1 MTTNSIQTP
10 AETMHS
16 TSQSL
21 HDVDVNPGLLEKQQ
35 DQANTPSTLP
45 PGEASSPTEQP
56 HSRVLEERSVTG
68 LRWFFTLVG
77 VLSANLLYGLDT
89 TIAASIQATV
99 SSTFENSISELGW
112 LGYGFGLGSSAA
124 ILPLG
129 KAYAMFNVKWLYL
142 LCLVQFAA
150 GSALCGAAPSMEALI
165 VGRVWAGVGGA
176 GMYLG

>member
-1 MTTNSIQTP
+1 MAADSIQTP
-10 AETMHS
+10 AETLHS

-21 HDVDVNPGLLEKQQ
+21 RDANENPGLLEKQQ
-35 DQANTPSTLP
+35 DQTSTPPTPP
-45 PGEASSPTEQP
+45 PGEASSPPEPQP
-56 HSRVLEERSVTG
+56 RVPEERSVTG
-68 LRWFFTLVG
+68 LRWAFTLIG

-112 LGYGFGLGSSAA
+112 LGYGFGLGSSVA

-150 GSALCGAAPSMEALI
+150 GSALCGAAPSMAALI

>member
-1 MTTNSIQTP
+1 MAADLTQTP
-10 AETMHS
+10 AETVHT

-21 HDVDVNPGLLEKQQ
+21 PDADDNPGLLEKQQ
-35 DQANTPSTLP
+35 QSDTPSNP
-45 PGEASSPTEQP
+45 PPEDSSSPSDTEPQAAAP
-56 HSRVLEERSVTG
+56 RSVTG
-68 LRWFFTLVG
+68 LRWVFTLVG

-89 TIAASIQATV
+89 TIAASIQASV

-112 LGYGFGLGSSAA
+112 LGYGFGLGSSVA

-129 KAYAMFNVKWLYL
+129 KAYGLFNVKWLYL

-150 GSALCGAAPSMEALI
+150 GSALCGAAPSMAALI
-165 VGRVWAGVGGA
+165 VGRVWAGIGGA

>member
-1 MTTNSIQTP
+1 MAVDLIESP
-10 AETMHS
+10 AEILHC

-21 HDVDVNPGLLEKQQ
+21 PVNDGNPGLLEKQQ
-35 DQANTPSTLP
+35 QSDIPSCP
-45 PGEASSPTEQP
+45 PPESTSSPSDIEPEAATQ
-56 HSRVLEERSVTG
+56 RSVTG
-68 LRWFFTLVG
+68 LRWVLTLVG

-89 TIAASIQATV
+89 TIAASIQAAV

-112 LGYGFGLGSSAA
+112 LGYGFGLGSSVA

-129 KAYAMFNVKWLYL
+129 KAYGLFNVKWLYL

-150 GSALCGAAPSMEALI
+150 GSALCGAAPSMAALI